1 MAYCKGLLL
10 IGADLKYEGRVTQ
23 NITTAE
29 FTNTLDPNEMVHI
42 ELSRQELQSLW
53 LSLINFNKFFVWKT
67 DMKFGYRF
75 LLLSC

>member
-42 ELSRQELQSLW
+42 ELSRQELQSL
-53 LSLINFNKFFVWKT
+53 
-67 DMKFGYRF
+67 
-75 LLLSC
+75 